1 MKTSEQ
7 TIQQIQ
13 RAIRKI
19 CQKFPADSQNTPI
32 TDIHIRVYQE
42 TGELL
47 AFDDDDNEI
56 TRCVIEQWIENKDDN
71 FYQDVAEILR
81 KQLQEQQETIDQ
93 LNISKPF
100 SLVLEDDEKKTSP
113 NSTSPTMTP
122 SSSEKTS
129 WKDSK
134 KTLTVSSN
142 KFSRNK
148 RAHALRNRL

>member
-19 CQKFPADSQNTPI
+19 CQKFPTDSQNTPI

-100 SLVLEDDEKKTSP
+100 SLVLEDDEKENLAELYIADDDTVIIGKDL
-113 NSTSPTMTP
+113 MEGL
-122 SSSEKTS
+122 EKDL
-129 WKDSK
+129 DSFLEQILK
-134 KTLTVSSN
+134 E
-142 KFSRNK
+142 
-148 RAHALRNRL
+148 

>member
-71 FYQDVAEILR
+71 FYQDIAEILR
-81 KQLQEQQETIDQ
+81 KQLQKQQETIDQ

-100 SLVLEDDEKKTSP
+100 SLVLEDDEKENLAELYIADDDTVIIGKDL
-113 NSTSPTMTP
+113 MEGL
-122 SSSEKTS
+122 EKDL
-129 WKDSK
+129 DSFLEQILK
-134 KTLTVSSN
+134 E
-142 KFSRNK
+142 
-148 RAHALRNRL
+148 